1 MFQRTYVSTAPTN
14 ANETV
19 NRIPRSF
26 ASIQTQQNLMV
37 QGRLPCPVI
46 IPQRRPENKSRGWML
61 DYAPALN
68 DCGID
73 QTTFLDSLGA
83 FNKASKVGSL

>member
-1 MFQRTYVSTAPTN
+1 
-14 ANETV
+14 
-19 NRIPRSF
+19 
-26 ASIQTQQNLMV
+26 MV

-61 DYAPALN
+61 AYAPALN

-83 FNKASKVGSL
+83 FNKASKVGFAIKYNRSSVIY